1 MTIISAINLYNQ
13 EKMGKMKTC
22 KRICK
27 ESYFKEHV
35 RCLAPEQ
42 NYPNK
47 VPNKATRK
55 LIQKDCIKK
64 ICNPKCKKVI
74 GLGRKVRRF
83 HPDYSK
89 EEVEHVKSIGGLSLC
104 HVPIRIF
111 DIMALEKPSK
121 SKSKSKSKSNIKR
134 NPKSIT
140 HKKRRKTK

>member
-1 MTIISAINLYNQ
+1 
-13 EKMGKMKTC
+13 MKTC

-35 RCLAPEQ
+35 RGLAPEQ
-42 NYPNK
+42 NY
-47 VPNKATRK
+47 PNKATRK
-55 LIQKDCIKK
+55 LIQKDCMKK
-64 ICNPKCKKVI
+64 ICNPKCKDVI
-74 GLGRKVRRF
+74 GLGRKVHRF

-104 HVPIRIF
+104 HAPNRNF

-121 SKSKSKSKSNIKR
+121 SKSKSKSKNNIKR